1 MAMQAARY
9 RFEILPT
16 KVGGGY
22 FARLVPMA
30 QGNNTIEGP
39 SFPTEAAVLKWLDGR
54 SGIRS

>member
-16 KVGGGY
+16 KTGAGY

-30 QGNNTIEGP
+30 QGNPIEGP

>member
-1 MAMQAARY
+1 MVMQAARY

-16 KVGGGY
+16 RSGSGY

-30 QGNNTIEGP
+30 HGNAIEGP

-54 SGIRS
+54 SGLRG